1 MLLLLLLLLLRLVRA
16 AIVALAYWRRWGSEL
31 GDGRDVLR
39 NGMVKGRRLPVCC
52 WPLHRGRGGG
62 GGGRIFLVWG
72 EAAPECPRWTNI
84 RGTVTERSRD
94 CRARGK
100 KVDVEAPSGVWRCV
114 LLEIPKCCHFSQQF
128 PGQPRGTR
136 LNVGSASH
144 PTLSCG
150 NAAPTFMCCN
160 KMEASSSSR
169 VLVEINY
176 VPAFPTYLH
185 DLALALQVIKCL
197 PTLRFLDLPFT
208 SSCACR
214 PSAQVAKHRQSA
226 PVILSNKWMVGQ
238 SSAAKTRSHFA
249 FHMAPKAPNQTKSY
263 HKTAAIRRTQ
273 GMPLGPPAY
282 P

>member
-1 MLLLLLLLLLRLVRA
+1 MLLLLLLLLRLRLVRA

-31 GDGRDVLR
+31 GDRRDVLR
-39 NGMVKGRRLPVCC
+39 NGVVKGRRLPVCC
-52 WPLHRGRGGG
+52 WPLHRARGGEG
-62 GGGRIFLVWG
+62 MVVFFLVWG
-72 EAAPECPRWTNI
+72 EAARECPRWTDI
-84 RGTVTERSRD
+84 RGTVTERCRG
-94 CRARGK
+94 CRARGG

-114 LLEIPKCCHFSQQF
+114 LLEIPRCCHFSQQF
-128 PGQPRGTR
+128 PGQPRGSR
-136 LNVGSASH
+136 LNVGCASH

-150 NAAPTFMCCN
+150 NAAPTFSCCN
-160 KMEASSSSR
+160 KKLHHRLECKNKLPAS
-169 VLVEINY
+169 L
-176 VPAFPTYLH
+176 PYLH

-249 FHMAPKAPNQTKSY
+249 FHMAPTAPNQPKSY
-263 HKTAAIRRTQ
+263 HKTATIRRTQ